1 MKTITSLVILTFFSF
16 CALGQITKDELEKE
30 IKPLNQK
37 IMSLQNENTRIKKN
51 SEEINR
57 KLATTNNQITKL
69 ESKNQELAL
78 NLEDSKKELLSK
90 IAEIESN
97 SESRITNVSQS
108 LSSKTLWG
116 IIAFLAAIILSAFLF
131 WLFDK
136 RQKLEK
142 IEFAN
147 QLINTKNIIEDNLE
161 KEFEKQGHVIEA
173 QIRLIEHQMSNIGTS
188 SNPNPDH
195 SLALKVADELT
206 LIERTISLM
215 DSGTKGLKQLSKSL
229 DKIKDNLSSNGY
241 EIPVLLGKPFNQGM
255 KIIPVSTIQDENLEA
270 GIEIITKII
279 KPQVNFNDKM
289 IQAAQIEVSV
299 GQ

>member
-1 MKTITSLVILTFFSF
+1 MKPIKSIVVLTLLSI
-16 CALGQITKDELEKE
+16 CAFGQITKDELDRE

-37 IMSLQNENTRIKKN
+37 VLTLQNENLRIKRN

-57 KLATTNNQITKL
+57 KLETNKKLITKL
-69 ESKNQELAL
+69 ENKNHELER
-78 NLEDSKKELLSK
+78 NIEDSKKELLSK
-90 IAEIESN
+90 INEIESTSKN
-97 SESRITNVSQS
+97 SITNVSQS
-108 LSSKTLWG
+108 LSNKTLWG
-116 IIAFLAAIILSAFLF
+116 IIAFLATLILSAFLF
-131 WLFDK
+131 WIFDK

-147 QLINTKNIIEDNLE
+147 QLNNTKNIIEDNLE
-161 KEFEKQGHVIEA
+161 KEFEKQSHVIEA

-188 SNPNPDH
+188 TNPNPDH

-215 DSGTKGLKQLSKSL
+215 DSGTKGLKQLSRSL
-229 DKIKDNLSSNGY
+229 EKIKDNLSSNGY

-255 KIIPVSTIQDENLEA
+255 KIIPVSTIPDENLEA
-270 GIEIITKII
+270 GVEIITKII

-299 GQ
+299 GY

>member
-1 MKTITSLVILTFFSF
+1 MKTIKSILILTFFSI
-16 CALGQITKDELEKE
+16 CAFGQFTKDELDKE
-30 IKPLNQK
+30 IKPLYQK
-37 IMSLQNENTRIKKN
+37 VLTLQNENLRIKKN

-57 KLATTNNQITKL
+57 KIETNNKLITKL
-69 ESKNQELAL
+69 ESKNHELEQ
-78 NLEDSKKELLSK
+78 NLEVSKKELLSK
-90 IAEIESN
+90 INEIDSYSKN
-97 SESRITNVSQS
+97 SITKVSQS

-116 IIAFLAAIILSAFLF
+116 IIAFLATIILSAFLF
-131 WLFDK
+131 WIFDK

-147 QLINTKNIIEDNLE
+147 QLSNTKNIIEDNLE
-161 KEFEKQGHVIEA
+161 KEFEKQSHVIEA

-188 SNPNPDH
+188 SNPDH

-215 DSGTKGLKQLSKSL
+215 DTGTKGLKQLSRSL
-229 DKIKDNLSSNGY
+229 EKIKDNLSSNGY

-255 KIIPVSTIQDENLEA
+255 KIIPVSTIPDENLEA
-270 GIEIITKII
+270 GVEIITKII

-299 GQ
+299 GY